1 MYTMNKKT
9 GIIIS
14 IVMIGLGLLAFF
26 DPLALGLGISYVV
39 TAGLGIYGISSIIT
53 YFRSK
58 ASYRSGW
65 SLANGI
71 VLTLLSGLM
80 LWTALGNPYGSV
92 ELLSTLTFAIGF
104 FTLLSGIEQIQAFSA
119 LRKASVP
126 GAGPM
131 LTSGIMNLFLTLIIL
146 INPLLGWFGLSV
158 IWGLYL
164 TMSGIVLLTESFVGN
179 STRYHAA

>member
-1 MYTMNKKT
+1 
-9 GIIIS
+9 
-14 IVMIGLGLLAFF
+14 MIGLGLLAFF
-26 DPLALGLGISYVV
+26 DPLALGLGISYIV

-65 SLANGI
+65 SLAT
-71 VLTLLSGLM
+71 VS
-80 LWTALGNPYGSV
+80 WTALGNPYGSV

-126 GAGPM
+126 GAGLM

>member
-1 MYTMNKKT
+1 
-9 GIIIS
+9 
-14 IVMIGLGLLAFF
+14 
-26 DPLALGLGISYVV
+26 
-39 TAGLGIYGISSIIT
+39 
-53 YFRSK
+53 
-58 ASYRSGW
+58 
-65 SLANGI
+65 
-71 VLTLLSGLM
+71 M

-126 GAGPM
+126 GARLM

-179 STRYHAA
+179 STRYHTA

>member
-1 MYTMNKKT
+1 
-9 GIIIS
+9 
-14 IVMIGLGLLAFF
+14 MIGLGLLAFF

-126 GAGPM
+126 GAGLM
-131 LTSGIMNLFLTLIIL
+131 LTSGIMNLFLTLIIYQ
-146 INPLLGWFGLSV
+146 PSSGLVWSQRDMGALPDHV
-158 IWGLYL
+158 RYRTADRVFRRKQYPIPHRL
-164 TMSGIVLLTESFVGN
+164 TGGGRICPKK
-179 STRYHAA
+179 

>member
-26 DPLALGLGISYVV
+26 DPLALGLGISYIV

-92 ELLSTLTFAIGF
+92 E
-104 FTLLSGIEQIQAFSA
+104 
-119 LRKASVP
+119 
-126 GAGPM
+126 
-131 LTSGIMNLFLTLIIL
+131 
-146 INPLLGWFGLSV
+146 
-158 IWGLYL
+158 
-164 TMSGIVLLTESFVGN
+164 
-179 STRYHAA
+179 